1 MTIVLD
7 AGAIIASERNDPVL
21 TAIVAS
27 ARKCRNSIV
36 VPASVVAQ
44 TWRGS
49 STHPL
54 AAKFVGSIDMFPAL
68 NVEAARRI
76 GVLLRLSKTADV
88 VDGNVT
94 EIAIGMRP
102 SMIVTSDQSD
112 VARLLTSANISHA
125 VFGAQKQQADVV
137 IFPI

>member
-7 AGAIIASERNDPVL
+7 AGAIIASERNDRVL

-27 ARKCRNSIV
+27 ARKRRNAIV
-36 VPASVVAQ
+36 APASVIAQ
-44 TWRGS
+44 TWRGP

-54 AAKFVGSIDMFPAL
+54 AAKFVGSIDMFPDL
-68 NVEAARRI
+68 DVEVARRI
-76 GVLLRLSKTADV
+76 GALLQRSKTADI
-88 VDGNVT
+88 VDGNVA

-112 VARLLTSANISHA
+112 VARLLSAANISHA
-125 VFGAQKQQADVV
+125 MFGAHKRQDDVI